1 METEE
6 WTCVKK
12 VKEPKKA
19 AQEDVKIEVG
29 DSQTSWRNALWT
41 AE

>member
-6 WTCVKK
+6 CMCLKK

-19 AQEDVKIEVG
+19 AQEDVKIEV
-29 DSQTSWRNALWT
+29 DESASQTC
-41 AE
+41 